1 VAEASSD
8 TPPPATLSPD
18 VPSSAQSSSN
28 QSPATPAPGVPPADP
43 AAPSDIRERGQSATS
58 NRSRRNDGSADGS
71 AVRGSNELHVWTGGG
86 STVPGGT
93 RGIATWNV
101 GVTFGRVLTSAH
113 GPGFLRGRFEYHVD
127 AIPVFVVFQPGGTA
141 YGAGFDPLGLKWN
154 FLTHGRFEPYA
165 DLSGGVLFTN
175 RPVPSGVS
183 RTNFLPSAAFG
194 LHFLRGKYNWSAEVR
209 YMHISDAGLTSRN
222 PGINTVQVR
231 LGWGFFTRQK

>member
-8 TPPPATLSPD
+8 TPPPATPSPD
-18 VPSSAQSSSN
+18 APSSAQASSN
-28 QSPATPAPGVPPADP
+28 QSPATPAPADP
-43 AAPSDIRERGQSATS
+43 AAQSDIRERGQPATS
-58 NRSRRNDGSADGS
+58 KYRSRRNDGSADGG

-86 STVPGGT
+86 STLPGGT
-93 RGIATWNV
+93 RGIATWNA
-101 GVTFGRVLTSAH
+101 GVSFGRVLTSAH
-113 GPGFLRGRFEYHVD
+113 GPGFLRGRFEYAVD

>member
-1 VAEASSD
+1 M
-8 TPPPATLSPD
+8 
-18 VPSSAQSSSN
+18 
-28 QSPATPAPGVPPADP
+28 
-43 AAPSDIRERGQSATS
+43 ATS
-58 NRSRRNDGSADGS
+58 KYRSRPNDGGADGS

-93 RGIATWNV
+93 RGIATWNA
-101 GVTFGRVLTSAH
+101 GVSFGRVLTSAH
-113 GPGFLRGRFEYHVD
+113 GPGFLRGRFEYAVD
-127 AIPVFVVFQPGGTA
+127 AIPVFVVFQSGGTA

-154 FLTHGRFEPYA
+154 FLTRGRFEPYA
-165 DLSGGVLFTN
+165 DISGGVLFTN
-175 RPVPSGVS
+175 RPVPSGIS
-183 RTNFLPSAAFG
+183 RTNFLPSAAVG